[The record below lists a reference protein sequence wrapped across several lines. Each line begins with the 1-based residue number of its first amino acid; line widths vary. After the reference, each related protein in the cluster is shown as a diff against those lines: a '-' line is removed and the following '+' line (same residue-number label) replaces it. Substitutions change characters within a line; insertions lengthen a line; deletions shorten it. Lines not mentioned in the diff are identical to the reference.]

1 MIERKTVSRV
11 IFNILNY
18 GFMIAFAIVCI
29 APVWHVLMAS
39 VSNPRMLVASS
50 GILWKPVGEITLKG
64 YELVFRN
71 RSLMGGY
78 LNTLIYVAWKAIVG
92 TIFTLVAGFLV
103 SRKNFKLALP
113 LLLFIMFTMM
123 FNGGL
128 IPTYQVQRSLGL
140 INNKWA
146 LMIPGLMNAFYI
158 TMIKAAFDQLSPSFE
173 ESAKLDGAGPLTIL
187 FRILTPLIKP
197 SLAVVV
203 MFTVVMEW
211 NSWYPASI
219 YLPMARKDWPLQL
232 LMREIACTEQHRQDH
247 FRCGCR
253 CQGGSDFQPCKIL
266 RDHCWHPAYP
276 LCLSLCSEVFCE
288 RRHAGRRQRLSL
300 FCGKASSREI
310 LSPIL

>member
-1 MIERKTVSRV
+1 MIEKKTASRV

-18 GFMIAFAIVCI
+18 GFMILFAIICI

-39 VSNPRMLVASS
+39 VSNPRMLVAST
-50 GILWKPVGEITLKG
+50 GILWKPAGDITFKG

-71 RSLMGGY
+71 GSLMGGY

-92 TIFTLVAGFLV
+92 TIFTLLAGFLV
-103 SRKNFKLALP
+103 SRKNFKLAVP

-146 LMIPGLMNAFYI
+146 MMIPGLMNAFYI
-158 TMIKAAFDQLSPSFE
+158 TMVKAAFDQLSPSFE

-232 LMREIACTEQHRQDH
+232 LMREILVQNNTA
-247 FRCGCR
+247 
-253 CQGGSDFQPCKIL
+253 KIISGADAAAKADL
-266 RDHCWHPAYP
+266 TSNLVKYCVTVVGTLPILCAYP
-276 LCLSLCSEVFCE
+276 FAQKYFVKGATLGGVK
-288 RRHAGRRQRLSL
+288 G
-300 FCGKASSREI
+300 
-310 LSPIL
+310 